1 MFLTHIPT
9 NSNSLTLTHIPT
21 KSNLSQ
27 GKRIGKGKKNEAEP
41 SAIGLSPESSDYK
54 KGELGQS
61 TVISGLIS
69 KAGSRHYAKLI
80 GKKQSL
86 LGKTVI
92 KN

>member
-1 MFLTHIPT
+1 MFLTHILT
-9 NSNSLTLTHIPT
+9 NL
-21 KSNLSQ
+21 NLSQ
-27 GKRIGKGKKNEAEP
+27 GKIIGKGKKKKKKEEEAEP
-41 SAIGLSPESSDYK
+41 SAVGLSPESSNYK
-54 KGELGQS
+54 KGELGHS

>member
-9 NSNSLTLTHIPT
+9 NSN
-21 KSNLSQ
+21 LSQ
-27 GKRIGKGKKNEAEP
+27 GKRIGKEKKKKNEAEP
-41 SAIGLSPESSDYK
+41 SAVGLSSESSDYK
-54 KGELGQS
+54 KGELGQN

-69 KAGSRHYAKLI
+69 KAGSQHYAKLI

>member
-9 NSNSLTLTHIPT
+9 NSN
-21 KSNLSQ
+21 LSQ
-27 GKRIGKGKKNEAEP
+27 GKRIGKEKKKNEAEP
-41 SAIGLSPESSDYK
+41 SAVGLSSESSDYK
-54 KGELGQS
+54 KGELGQN

-69 KAGSRHYAKLI
+69 KAGSQHYAKLI

>member
-1 MFLTHIPT
+1 VFLTHIPT

-21 KSNLSQ
+21 KSNL
-27 GKRIGKGKKNEAEP
+27 RIGKGKKKKNEAEP

-69 KAGSRHYAKLI
+69 KAGSWHYAKLI

>member
-1 MFLTHIPT
+1 MFLTHIPP
-9 NSNSLTLTHIPT
+9 N
-21 KSNLSQ
+21 SNLSQ
-27 GKRIGKGKKNEAEP
+27 AKRIGKGKKKNEAEP
-41 SAIGLSPESSDYK
+41 SAVGLSPESSDYK